1 MISVEFMLKL
11 NNSYHVIN
19 LFKLKRYTFALM
31 KKKLFFV
38 FALVALSLPI
48 VAQVDESND
57 SLYTEEEYVEE
68 ESNLV
73 EETFMSS
80 RVING
85 HSVEMLRKG
94 VLEFRVEHRFGDIAG
109 ANGGVQTLYGLD
121 NSSDIRIAFEYGIT
135 NNLMVGIGRSK
146 GTGNPYTSLIDGFA
160 KYRLLQQEKKG
171 MPFSMVLVGTTS
183 MSYAKASTDQ
193 SLVQSYPK
201 FSHRFA
207 YCAQLNIARKFGERL
222 SVAVMPT
229 VVHRNYVLQSDVN
242 TLFALGGALR
252 CGLTSKTAILLEYY
266 HCFNPSGTRAL
277 NTNSLGIAF
286 EWITFGHNFTIN
298 LTNSRGFGETQFIP
312 YTYEQWLKGQFRLGF
327 CIGRK
332 YEGE

>member
-1 MISVEFMLKL
+1 MLKL
-11 NNSYHVIN
+11 KNSYHVIN
-19 LFKLKRYTFALM
+19 LFKTKRYTFEHM
-31 KKKLFFV
+31 KKNLFFV
-38 FALVALSLPI
+38 FAFAVFSAPVMS
-48 VAQVDESND
+48 QVDESSD
-57 SLYTEEEYVEE
+57 SSYTEEEYVEE

-80 RVING
+80 RIING

-109 ANGGVQTLYGLD
+109 SNGGVQTLYGLD
-121 NSSDIRIAFEYGIT
+121 NSSDIRIAFEYGIMD
-135 NNLMVGIGRSK
+135 NLMVGIGRSK
-146 GTGNPYTSLIDGFA
+146 GTGNPYTSLIDGFV
-160 KYRLLQQEKKG
+160 KYRLLQQEKTG
-171 MPFSMVLVGTTS
+171 MPFSMVFLGTSS
-183 MSYAKASTDQ
+183 MSYAKASADE
-193 SLVQSYPK
+193 SMVQHYPK

-207 YCAQLNIARKFGERL
+207 YSAQLNIARKFGERV

-266 HCFNPSGTRAL
+266 HCFNPAGTRAM

-332 YEGE
+332 YQGE

>member
-1 MISVEFMLKL
+1 
-11 NNSYHVIN
+11 
-19 LFKLKRYTFALM
+19 M

-38 FALVALSLPI
+38 FALAAFFSSV
-48 VAQVDESND
+48 VAQVEESND

-109 ANGGVQTLYGLD
+109 TNGGVQTLFGLD
-121 NSSDIRIAFEYGIT
+121 NSSDIRIAFEYGVT
-135 NNLMVGIGRSK
+135 DNVMVGIGRSK
-146 GTGNPYTSLIDGFA
+146 GTGNPYTSLIDCFA
-160 KYRLLQQEKKG
+160 KYRIFQQEKKG
-171 MPFSMVLVGTTS
+171 MPISMALIGTSS
-183 MSYAKASTDQ
+183 MSYAKASSDE
-193 SLVQSYPK
+193 SMVQHYPK

-252 CGLTSKTAILLEYY
+252 CGLNSRTAILLEYY
-266 HCFNPSGTRAL
+266 HCFSPSGTRAM
-277 NTNSLGIAF
+277 NVNSLGIAF

-312 YTYEQWLKGQFRLGF
+312 YTYEDWLKGQFRLGF

-332 YEGE
+332 YQGD